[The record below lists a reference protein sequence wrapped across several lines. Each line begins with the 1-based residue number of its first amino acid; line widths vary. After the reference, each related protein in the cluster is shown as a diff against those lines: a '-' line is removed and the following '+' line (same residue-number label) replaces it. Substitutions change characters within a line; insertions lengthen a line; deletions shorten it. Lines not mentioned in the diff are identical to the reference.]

1 MIKKLKNNT
10 GNPLIRKNFGMVIA
24 RYGFK
29 IKFMKSI
36 ATILKGAAPALALFA
51 MTQCT
56 TTAGVSAADEKTF
69 IVGPQTAD
77 CTGVAPM
84 KCLQVKEK
92 ASEDWTNFYTNI
104 EGFTYEPGYEY
115 VLKVKTEKI
124 ANPPADGSSI
134 KYTLVKQVSKTKKE
148 GIAANEK
155 KLIIGAET
163 LDCSAGAGRMK
174 CMQVKENAS
183 DNWTNFYSNI
193 EGFTYEPGYEY
204 VLKVK
209 TEKIANPP
217 ADASSIKY
225 TLVEQVSKTKK

>member
-1 MIKKLKNNT
+1 
-10 GNPLIRKNFGMVIA
+10 
-24 RYGFK
+24 
-29 IKFMKSI
+29 MKSI
-36 ATILKGAAPALALFA
+36 TTILKGTFPALALFA

-56 TTAGVSAADEKTF
+56 TANAAGADEKTF
-69 IVGPQTAD
+69 IVGPETAD

-92 ASEDWTNFYTNI
+92 ASENWTNFYTNI

-134 KYTLVKQVSKTKKE
+134 KYTLVKQVSKTKKNT
-148 GIAANEK
+148 ANTGEK
-155 KLIIGAET
+155 TLIVGSQT
-163 LDCSAGAGRMK
+163 VDCSAGAGRMK
-174 CMQVKENAS
+174 CMQVKEDAS
-183 DNWTNFYSNI
+183 GSWTNFYSQI

-225 TLVEQVSKTKK
+225 TLIEQVSKTKK

>member
-1 MIKKLKNNT
+1 
-10 GNPLIRKNFGMVIA
+10 
-24 RYGFK
+24 
-29 IKFMKSI
+29 MKSI
-36 ATILKGAAPALALFA
+36 ATVLKGAAPALALFA

-56 TTAGVSAADEKTF
+56 TTAGASAADEKTF
-69 IVGPQTAD
+69 IVGAQTED

-92 ASEDWTNFYTNI
+92 NSESWTHLYSNI

-148 GIAANEK
+148 GADAGQK
-155 KLIIGAET
+155 TLIIGSQT
-163 LDCSAGAGRMK
+163 VDCSAGAGRMK
-174 CMQVKENAS
+174 CLQVKENAS
-183 DNWTNFYSNI
+183 DSWTHFYSNI
-193 EGFTYEPGYEY
+193 EGFDYEPGYEY
-204 VLKVK
+204 VVQVK

-225 TLVEQVSKTKK
+225 TLIKQVSKTKK